1 MLGNALIDQVGL
13 KNVYHLTDGIV
24 EWKKSGNKNFL
35 LWIKELDKKV
45 IHLHVRLAR

>member
-24 EWKKSGNKNFL
+24 EWKKSGNKTSSFASKN
-35 LWIKELDKKV
+35 
-45 IHLHVRLAR
+45 

>member
-24 EWKKSGNKNFL
+24 GWEKLGNKTSVYAPM
-35 LWIKELDKKV
+35 K
-45 IHLHVRLAR
+45 

>member
-24 EWKKSGNKNFL
+24 EWKKSGNEISSYSPKN
-35 LWIKELDKKV
+35 
-45 IHLHVRLAR
+45 